1 MNWKR
6 KLGLFLLLVVLLVIS
21 SLLFQEGSDRIGLYD
36 SHFYYYYQNF
46 RLFLLGFI
54 PISIGDALYILGGA
68 MLLVTLVKWV
78 KYLIRFRKYK
88 WQLLASMLRLVS
100 IVLFVYLIFIWGWGA
115 NYYKPGLSKG
125 WNLEDTLWSHSV
137 NKKIRYRKDSAALV
151 AFDSLLVARLND
163 YAPHFKSLP
172 FKEINIRAIRFY
184 RTYTDSRVKQYGLGI
199 KPTYFGYFM
208 ERVGVEGYYN
218 PFTGEGQIDT
228 HLPGFT
234 MPFLLCHEMAHQAG
248 IAAENDAN
256 LLAYALCS
264 ITSDSTFR
272 YSGYLNMWLYVHRR
286 VYHRDTIV
294 ANAIEARLN
303 RLTAAHIDTL
313 EQLSRKYNNEAAEYS
328 TELYDDYLKMHNQQQ
343 GIKSYGN
350 VVGAAWQLELRR
362 RKVVD
367 SEIRIP

>member
-6 KLGLFLLLVVLLVIS
+6 KVGLFFLLVILLVIS
-21 SLLFQEGSDRIGLYD
+21 SLVFQEYSGRIVLYD
-36 SHFYYYYQNF
+36 NLFYYYYQNF
-46 RLFLLGFI
+46 RLILLGFL

-68 MLLVTLVKWV
+68 MLLLTLAKWV
-78 KYLIRFRKYK
+78 KFIIRLRQFK
-88 WQLLASMLRLVS
+88 WQLLASILRLVN
-100 IVLFVYLIFIWGWGA
+100 IVLFVYLLFIWGWGA
-115 NYYKPGLSKG
+115 NYYKPSLSKS
-125 WNLEDTLWSHSV
+125 WDLEDTIWSHSSN
-137 NKKIRYRKDSAALV
+137 NKVRFRKDSAALV
-151 AFDSLLVARLND
+151 VFDSLLVTRLNE

-172 FKEINIRAIRFY
+172 FKEINNRAISFY
-184 RTYTDSRVKQYGLGI
+184 RQYTDSRVKQYGLGI
-199 KPTYFGYFM
+199 KPTYFWYFM
-208 ERVGVEGYYN
+208 ERLGVEGYYN
-218 PFTGEGQIDT
+218 PFTGEGQIDA

-256 LLAYALCS
+256 LLAYAICS
-264 ITSDSTFR
+264 TTADSTFR

-294 ANAIEARLN
+294 ANALEARLN
-303 RLTAAHIDTL
+303 PLTTTHIDTL
-313 EQLSRKYNNEAAEYS
+313 EQLSRKFNNEAAEYS

-362 RKVVD
+362 RKLVD
-367 SEIRIP
+367 SVIRIP